1 MPEQASPANGGVPQ
15 RQPRREGI
23 LRRSAR
29 VAWLAALQLV
39 RHEGLELAGYAAFTA
54 LLSLFPSLLFLT
66 ALAGFFGDEAAAQ
79 QVVHYAFNVAPR
91 EVVLVLQPAIVQVL
105 TQRHP
110 DLLTL
115 SILFALWSASSGVE
129 ALRTLLNRSYGLTET
144 RPIWWLRAQSIVIVI
159 FAALGLMALSALL
172 LLAPLARLLQW
183 VELRSINAAGF
194 RYAFVWLHAFV
205 WLLLVLLVMP
215 VHLLLPNAR
224 IRLREVW
231 PGSLVTATLWSMG
244 AALFSIYVE
253 NFSNYSVMYGSLGGI
268 ILTLLFFDLSALIF
282 AFGGELNAILG
293 HMHRV
298 RNDGR
303 QRQEP
308 PLSPPVL
315 GQRCDGGGSDR
326 PGSIRVGKVAGG
338 DL

>member
-1 MPEQASPANGGVPQ
+1 MPEQASPANGEAPQ
-15 RQPRREGI
+15 RGPRREGV

-29 VAWLAALQLV
+29 VAWTAAQRLV
-39 RHEGLELAGYAAFTA
+39 GHEGLELAGYAAFTA
-54 LLSLFPSLLFLT
+54 LLSLFPSLLFLA

-91 EVVLVLQPAIVQVL
+91 EIVLVLQPAIVQVL

-110 DLLTL
+110 DLLTI

-144 RPIWWLRAQSIVIVI
+144 RRIWWLRAQSIVIVI
-159 FAALGLMALSALL
+159 FAALGLVALSALL

-183 VELRSINAAGF
+183 VELRSIMPTGF
-194 RYAFVWLHAFV
+194 RYLFV
-205 WLLLVLLVMP
+205 WLLLVLLVIP

-244 AALFSIYVE
+244 AALFSVYVE

-282 AFGGELNAILG
+282 AFGGELNATLG
-293 HMHRV
+293 HMRRT
-298 RNDGR
+298 RNDER
-303 QRQEP
+303 QPQEP
-308 PLSPPVL
+308 SLSAPIV
-315 GQRCDGGGSDR
+315 GQRRDSNDSDC
-326 PGSIRVGKVAGG
+326 PGSIRVRKVTGG

>member
-1 MPEQASPANGGVPQ
+1 MAEQASPANGEASQRRPRAAGV
-15 RQPRREGI
+15 

-29 VAWLAALQLV
+29 VAWTAAQQLV
-39 RHEGLELAGYAAFTA
+39 AHEGLELAGYAAFTA
-54 LLSLFPSLLFLT
+54 LLSLFPSLLFLA

-91 EVVLVLQPAIVQVL
+91 EIVLVLQPAIVQVL

-110 DLLTL
+110 DLLTV

-144 RPIWWLRAQSIVIVI
+144 RPIWRLRAQSIVIVI
-159 FAALGLMALSALL
+159 FAALGLMTLSALL

-183 VELRSINAAGF
+183 VELRSINAAGL
-194 RYAFVWLHAFV
+194 RYLFV
-205 WLLLVLLVMP
+205 WLLLVLLVIP

-244 AALFSIYVE
+244 AALFSVYVE

-282 AFGGELNAILG
+282 AFGGELNAILS
-293 HMHRV
+293 HMHRT

-303 QRQEP
+303 QPQEP
-308 PLSPPVL
+308 SRRAPVV
-315 GQRCDGGGSDR
+315 GQRRDDGGADC
-326 PGSIRVGKVAGG
+326 PGSIRARKVAGG

>member
-1 MPEQASPANGGVPQ
+1 MPEQASPANGESPQ
-15 RQPRREGI
+15 RQTRREGV

-29 VAWLAALQLV
+29 LGWIAALQLV

-91 EVVLVLQPAIVQVL
+91 EIVLVLQPAIVQVL

-110 DLLTL
+110 DLLTI
-115 SILFALWSASSGVE
+115 SILFALWSASSGIE

-144 RPIWWLRAQSIVIVI
+144 RPIWRLRAQSIVIVI

-172 LLAPLARLLQW
+172 LAAPLARLLHW
-183 VELRSINAAGF
+183 VELRGITATGF
-194 RYAFVWLHAFV
+194 RYLSI
-205 WLLLVLLVMP
+205 WLLLGLLVIP

-244 AALFSIYVE
+244 AALFSIYVQ

-293 HMHRV
+293 HMYRA
-298 RNDGR
+298 RNDEG

-308 PLSPPVL
+308 SLSLPVV
-315 GQRCDGGGSDR
+315 GQRRDGGSSDR